1 MAAPISYPYICPSFI
16 DMKTGERTPD
26 DAKLSWLAYA
36 IESGSSYLE
45 NQRAW
50 PDIDAGLDI
59 INGDFFDD
67 NAGELSNVSTNRTK
81 RQIREIVAS
90 LGNLKVVTKHKTMNR
105 EFVSRV

>member
-1 MAAPISYPYICPSFI
+1 MPSPLPYPYICC
-16 DMKTGERTPD
+16 TLHRHAGRAERTAD
-26 DAKLSWLAYA
+26 DVKLCNWLAYA

-50 PDIDAGLDI
+50 NDIDTGLDI
-59 INGDFFDD
+59 INGDWFDD

-90 LGNLKVVTKHKTMNR
+90 LGNLKVVTKTTR
-105 EFVSRV
+105 P